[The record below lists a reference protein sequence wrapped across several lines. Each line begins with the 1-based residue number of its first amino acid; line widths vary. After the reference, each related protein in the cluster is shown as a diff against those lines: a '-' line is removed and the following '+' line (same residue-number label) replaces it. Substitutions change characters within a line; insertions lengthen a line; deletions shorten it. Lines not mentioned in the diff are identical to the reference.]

1 MVFLHFCRRR
11 RGAPAPKKSN
21 PRVVFPLFGQ
31 KVPRGVG
38 ARAGPGHLWCQWW
51 MPGWSP
57 PQMRMLSG
65 SLGAK
70 QSKSDVIWGGGWVPT
85 HQRTKREPRIFQ
97 GDHGNS
103 LWRHRKHFCANVAK
117 SFKNQCETEGAGS
130 HQSLWKPFRFWFGS
144 LTFWDG
150 GFGATVSH
158 LMVPELEQRSARPA
172 RSAGR
177 KNESTFILF
186 SKK

>member
-1 MVFLHFCRRR
+1 MGAGAERRCRKNRI
-11 RGAPAPKKSN
+11 RGCL
-21 PRVVFPLFGQ
+21 FQLFGP
-31 KVPRGVG
+31 KVPRCVG

-70 QSKSDVIWGGGWVPT
+70 QSKSDVIWGGECVPM
-85 HQRTKREPRIFQ
+85 HQRTKHEGRISRY
-97 GDHGNS
+97 DHGNS
-103 LWRHRKHFCANVAK
+103 SWRYGKHFCANVAK

-144 LTFWDG
+144 LTFWTEVLALQSVTSWCQNWRS
-150 GFGATVSH
+150 GA
-158 LMVPELEQRSARPA
+158 
-172 RSAGR
+172 AGR
-177 KNESTFILF
+177 RVLFLKKPNRTFCF
-186 SKK
+186 

>member
-1 MVFLHFCRRR
+1 MRLH
-11 RGAPAPKKSN
+11 
-21 PRVVFPLFGQ
+21 
-31 KVPRGVG
+31 
-38 ARAGPGHLWCQWW
+38 
-51 MPGWSP
+51 
-57 PQMRMLSG
+57 SG

-70 QSKSDVIWGGGWVPT
+70 QPKSDVIWGGECVPT
-85 HQRTKREPRIFQ
+85 HQRTKREGRIFQ

-158 LMVPELEQRSARPA
+158 LMVPELEERSGRA
-172 RSAGR
+172 AGA
-177 KNESTFILF
+177 FF
-186 SKK
+186 